1 MRKSELSAG
10 EATGGDAKGQA
21 KPRARTGAASPWSE
35 LLQDERMTHLIK
47 SAFRCT
53 SGALQK
59 RLRAHGVLYG
69 HWTFL
74 RILWK
79 TDGMTQRQL
88 SAQAG
93 VAEASAVTAL
103 QAMEKLGYIT
113 RQKLDDNRKQVR
125 VFLTPQ
131 GSALR
136 PLIVACAQEVNELV
150 LSGIPAQD
158 LAATRRTLLAVIDNL
173 GREVEEEARSAPQR
187 RNKARGST

>member
-1 MRKSELSAG
+1 MRTDQPRAG
-10 EATGGDAKGQA
+10 ERPGGSTGNPRSR
-21 KPRARTGAASPWSE
+21 PRAGAASPWGE
-35 LLQDERMTHLIK
+35 GLQDERMTHLIK

-74 RILWK
+74 RILWQ
-79 TDGMTQRQL
+79 TDGITQRQL
-88 SAQAG
+88 SVQAG
-93 VAEASAVTAL
+93 VTEASAVPAL
-103 QAMEKLGYIT
+103 QAMEQRGYIS

-131 GSALR
+131 GAALR

-150 LSGIPAQD
+150 VGGIPAQD
-158 LAATRRTLLAVIDNL
+158 LAATRRTLLAVIANL
-173 GREVEEEARSAPQR
+173 GREAAGEVPDARPR
-187 RNKARGST
+187 RGGTQDFP